1 MTEQQVELFTA
12 ETSWFHVFR
21 DMIDSGDLARL
32 EGSAI
37 KVYLVVKSY
46 TNFSTGRSFPA
57 IELIAEKSGL
67 SDRQVIRCLAE
78 LEASGYINKEK
89 AGRHN
94 LYTLREKVSL
104 KDQHG
109 KPQAVATWDYLPSG
123 VKEAVA
129 ELRRVLVTG
138 DLNGATILNIEK
150 MTLNLNIVQGD
161 NNTQLNMNGQSMSSV
176 PAEIRKALKKLS
188 TEGKL
193 STDFQK

>member
-1 MTEQQVELFTA
+1 VTEQQVELFTA

-78 LEASGYINKEK
+78 LEASGYISKEK

-129 ELRRVLVTG
+129 ELRKVLVTG
-138 DLNGATILNIEK
+138 DLNGATILNIER

-161 NNTQLNMNGQSMSSV
+161 NNTQLNMNGQSMSSI

-188 TEGKL
+188 TK
-193 STDFQK
+193 D

>member
-129 ELRRVLVTG
+129 ELRKVLVTG

-193 STDFQK
+193 STDFKK